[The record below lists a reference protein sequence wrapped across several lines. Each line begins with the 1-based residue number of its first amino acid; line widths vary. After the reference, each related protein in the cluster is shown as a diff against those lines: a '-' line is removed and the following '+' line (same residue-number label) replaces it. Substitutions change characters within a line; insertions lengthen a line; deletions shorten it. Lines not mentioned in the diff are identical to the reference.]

1 MRNLW
6 RVTETGYKQSLY
18 ERMLSGEFKVPSYQM
33 SRYGKLLYPP
43 SVWPNMKTFIAG
55 KTNGSYPLSGG
66 GMYVGMCIM
75 AGIVISV
82 SVGVVI
88 GANKDRIRRTL
99 IDRKK

>member
-1 MRNLW
+1 
-6 RVTETGYKQSLY
+6 
-18 ERMLSGEFKVPSYQM
+18 M

-66 GMYVGMCIM
+66 GVYAGMCIM

-82 SVGVVI
+82 GVGVVI